1 MKINKIVIET
11 VSLFPFFFETRLD
24 LYYYILCDYIKIIC
38 YVISVENEK

>member
-11 VSLFPFFFETRLD
+11 VSLFPFFLKRDWISTTIFCVIISK
-24 LYYYILCDYIKIIC
+24 LYV